1 MHASKKFSSLPSKRE
16 QRYYEFKLD
25 VYKQTGDKQT
35 DRQET
40 DLVLEVTPPEVGLL
54 KTTSNDLK

>member
-1 MHASKKFSSLPSKRE
+1 MD
-16 QRYYEFKLD
+16 QRYYEIKLD

-40 DLVLEVTPPEVGLL
+40 DLVLEVTPPEVGHL
-54 KTTSNDLK
+54 KKFHRISKSEFTSHVLCIYKY